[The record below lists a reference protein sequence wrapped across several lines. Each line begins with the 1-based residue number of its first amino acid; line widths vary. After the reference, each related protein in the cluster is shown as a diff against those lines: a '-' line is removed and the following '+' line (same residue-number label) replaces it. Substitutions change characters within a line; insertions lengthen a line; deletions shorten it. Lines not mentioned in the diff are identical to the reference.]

1 MSVTQF
7 LIALLLPPVSVF
19 MNRGFGFS
27 FLLNVVLTL
36 AAWLPGA
43 IHALFV
49 ASSSSH
55 QPVTA

>member
-1 MSVTQF
+1 MSVSQF

-19 MNRGFGFS
+19 MNRGFGLS

-43 IHALFV
+43 IHALLV

-55 QPVTA
+55 RPVTA